1 MCGNESHMQAGG
13 LQGNLIRV
21 GGGAAEGP
29 HLTTLNLNVRTR
41 RDLHF
46 VWERAEARIRPRYF

>member
-13 LQGNLIRV
+13 LQENLIRV
-21 GGGAAEGP
+21 GAAEGP
-29 HLTTLNLNVRTR
+29 LLTTLNLSVRTR

>member
-1 MCGNESHMQAGG
+1 MQAGG

-29 HLTTLNLNVRTR
+29 HLTTLNLSVRTR